1 MATTTKKAAT
11 ARPPAKTTQK
21 KPAVRLHE
29 REPRLIAQDGAYA
42 LAGVTHDAVTFA
54 LSLPERLE
62 TLRTE
67 APVKARE
74 LRETAPDRAKAT
86 QGNLKAK
93 VHNQRVHLEAQVREI
108 RERAND
114 ELDGRLQS
122 FEKDFDA
129 KAKEGS
135 KVIAELRKDDRV
147 QRIETQIDRVLS
159 QAKNSRSQVKAA
171 ITSLRKTADVAIA
184 AGLAQADTAKS
195 QIKAAATSVS
205 KTALTAVDAGKGLA
219 S

>member
-11 ARPPAKTTQK
+11 AKSTAKTTTK
-21 KPAVRLHE
+21 KPSVPLHQ

-42 LAGVTHDAVTFA
+42 IAGVTHGAVEFA
-54 LSLPERLE
+54 RALPEKLE

-67 APVKARE
+67 APTKARE
-74 LRETAPDRAKAT
+74 LRENAPDRAKAT
-86 QGNLKAK
+86 RGNLKAK
-93 VHNQRVHLEAQVREI
+93 VHNQRVHLEAQVRDI

-114 ELDGRLQS
+114 EFDGRLKS

-135 KVIAELRKDDRV
+135 KVIAELRKDERIA
-147 QRIETQIDRVLS
+147 RIETQVNRVLD
-159 QAKNSRSQVKAA
+159 QARNTRSQVKAA
-171 ITSLRKTADVAIA
+171 ITSLRKTADVALE

-195 QIKAAATSVS
+195 QVKAAATSARRTAT
-205 KTALTAVDAGKGLA
+205 TALEATKDLA